1 LSSIATDGASR
12 LKDRHAGVDVLRS
25 SQMSDADLREVLR
38 LCSGTAVQAA
48 DGGVVLQGPHDAL
61 QLGRLPASLRVVLD
75 RLAHGGGTGRELLAL
90 HRATSEHA
98 KPTEVIAFLG
108 RLARGDRLCRTLE
121 HHGAP
126 LLTARSPDAS
136 RGHWATSPEP
146 TTVLQ
151 LSRFVRLYREGRE
164 LWLESP
170 LALAKVVLHDR
181 RIAALL
187 HDLGPPTAVSELLE
201 RGELPAAVVGAAL
214 GMLVVGGLVC
224 RVPPL
229 GASEEDV
236 EPARGALWDPVELL
250 AHHHARSDPS
260 GPPLGKTHPFVDR
273 FDPLPVLAPPRG
285 RSGVELPRLDLEAL
299 RRSDPPLVEVMESRR
314 SLRRH
319 GVEPITLEALGELL
333 YRTLRVRTLEPAA
346 GRTHAGRSDRPYPSA
361 GACHP
366 LEAYVA
372 VDRCSGLAPGLHCY
386 DPQHH
391 ALHRVEPPAQAPAD
405 ALEGLLDDAMHA
417 SGAAARPQV
426 LLVLTARFG
435 RSAWV
440 YGRLSHRLVL
450 QEVGVAFQSLYLA
463 ATAMGLAACALGRG
477 SASRFATL
485 TGLDPR
491 VEASVGEMMLGSRP
505 SEPA

>member
-1 LSSIATDGASR
+1 
-12 LKDRHAGVDVLRS
+12 
-25 SQMSDADLREVLR
+25 MSDADLREVFR
-38 LCSGTAVQAA
+38 LCPGTTIQAS

-61 QLGRLPASLRVVLD
+61 QLGRIPASLRVVLD
-75 RLAHGGGTGRELLAL
+75 RLAHGSGTGRELLAL
-90 HRATSEHA
+90 YQATSEHA

-108 RLARGDRLCRTLE
+108 RLARADRLCRTLE

-136 RGHWATSPEP
+136 RGHWATSPDP
-146 TTVLQ
+146 TAMLQ
-151 LSRFVRLYREGRE
+151 LSRFARLYREGNE

-170 LALAKVVLHDR
+170 LAPAKVVVHDR
-181 RIAALL
+181 RVAALL
-187 HDLGPPTAVSELLE
+187 HDLASPTTAAELLE
-201 RGELPAAVVGAAL
+201 RGGELPPAVVGATL
-214 GMLVVGGLVC
+214 GMLVVGGLLC
-224 RVPPL
+224 RVPP
-229 GASEEDV
+229 GGTNDEDV
-236 EPARGALWDPVELL
+236 EPTRGALWDPVELL

-260 GPPLGKTHPFVDR
+260 GPSLGKTHPFADR
-273 FDPLPVLAPPRG
+273 FDPLPVLAPLRG
-285 RSGVELPRLDLEAL
+285 RSRVELPQLDLELL
-299 RRSDPPLVEVMESRR
+299 RRRDPPLVEVMEARR

-333 YRTLRVRTLEPAA
+333 YRTLRVRTLEPTV
-346 GRTHAGRSDRPYPSA
+346 GRSHPGRSDRPHPSA

-391 ALHRVEPPAQAPAD
+391 ALARVDPPAQAPAD

-417 SGAAARPQV
+417 SGAATRPQV

-450 QEVGVAFQSLYLA
+450 QEVGVVFQSLYLA

-477 SASRFATL
+477 SASRFAAL

-505 SEPA
+505 ADPA